1 MPTKEQLFEFEQ
13 KQQSTFKDNGLDFI
27 SNGTIEDT
35 AKIFI
40 NKCKFDKYSLSYQN
54 GKAEVVGYKGRQ
66 TVKIKIEKT
75 EYCRSIEATTSY
87 SPGSKS
93 DLTSDIIALRQQ
105 GKTQSEVAEI
115 LNMSQ
120 SYVSKIE
127 RNHNNNKNN

>member
-1 MPTKEQLFEFEQ
+1 MSEKEPLFKF
-13 KQQSTFKDNGLDFI
+13 S
-27 SNGTIEDT
+27 SNIEDT
-35 AKIFI
+35 AKNFI
-40 NKCKFDKYSLSYQN
+40 DNCNFDKYSLSYQN

-87 SPGSKS
+87 SPSSKS

>member
-1 MPTKEQLFEFEQ
+1 MSEKEPLFKF
-13 KQQSTFKDNGLDFI
+13 S
-27 SNGTIEDT
+27 SIEGT
-35 AKIFI
+35 AKEFI
-40 NKCKFDKYSLSYQN
+40 DKCKFDKYSLDYQN
-54 GKAEVVGYKGRQ
+54 GKAVVVAYMEHQ